1 MYLCD
6 GHHITRDVAINFY
19 AFILYLVLFSK
30 AILYHYLKMKL
41 KYSTRPLKKPPNA
54 YISWYTPS
62 TYALGGSLSSNILKF
77 EIRYSKC

>member
-6 GHHITRDVAINFY
+6 GHHIKRDVAINFY

-41 KYSTRPLKKPPNA
+41 KYSTRP
-54 YISWYTPS
+54 
-62 TYALGGSLSSNILKF
+62 
-77 EIRYSKC
+77 

>member
-6 GHHITRDVAINFY
+6 GHHIKRDVAINFY

-41 KYSTRPLKKPPNA
+41 KYSTRPLKNHLIHKLVYTK
-54 YISWYTPS
+54 YIC
-62 TYALGGSLSSNILKF
+62 
-77 EIRYSKC
+77 IRWQSIQ